1 MVGKLGAVWVLA
13 VSREGL
19 GAWGGLSG
27 FKWFD
32 QV

>member
-13 VSREGL
+13 VREGL
-19 GAWGGLSG
+19 GAWGG

>member
-1 MVGKLGAVWVLA
+1 MVGKGAVWVLA
-13 VSREGL
+13 VREGL

>member
-13 VSREGL
+13 IREGL

>member
-13 VSREGL
+13 IREVF